1 MYRENLIEKLIARR
15 ERLGIEEGSMGDRRL
30 ARKAKG
36 LAAAADRGARFTSK
50 AAGGFFRSRQPTG
63 VRDDQRDVSL
73 RQLAKVGGIL
83 TTSGKDEEGNPVQ
96 ASHPSA
102 ERTLPNQRGSEG
114 FSTDPIGR
122 HVSRVATDVARGK
135 TTPEAGERAVA
146 GMKINYQRQ
155 LATQRKFDHPDRRFR
170 PGSIR

>member
-1 MYRENLIEKLIARR
+1 MYRKNLIEKLIARR

-30 ARKAKG
+30 ARKEKG
-36 LAAAADRGARFTSK
+36 LAAAADRGARFTSQ

-63 VRDDQRDVSL
+63 VRDDQRGVSL

-102 ERTLPNQRGSEG
+102 ERTLPKQRGSVG

-135 TTPEAGERAVA
+135 TTPEEGERAVA